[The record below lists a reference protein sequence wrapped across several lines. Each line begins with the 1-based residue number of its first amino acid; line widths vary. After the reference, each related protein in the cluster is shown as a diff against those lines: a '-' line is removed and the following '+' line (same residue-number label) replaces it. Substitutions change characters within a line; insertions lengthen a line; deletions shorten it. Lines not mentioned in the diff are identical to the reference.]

1 MIAEGFQA
9 GSETQKHFKP
19 HSIALAV
26 AMASSVAVPATAE
39 EMPEIEEVMV
49 TATAR
54 PVTKMESSVSVSAL
68 DTEEM
73 AKYAPRSTAELFRS
87 LPGIRAES
95 SGGGGNANITVR
107 GIPLATG
114 GSKYMQ
120 IQEDGLPVLEYGD
133 INFGNTDNFVRTD
146 SSLARIESV
155 RGGSASTF
163 ASNSPGGVINMISNT
178 GEEEGGNVGLSFG
191 ADYDESRLDFGYGH
205 HLNDSLRFYVGGFLR
220 EGEGIRETGFDGD
233 SGGQLKANLTKEFDN
248 GYVRLYYK
256 HLDDRVTT
264 YLPGP
269 VTYKGD
275 GEFGTVANFDASSQ
289 TLHSD
294 NNRYISTFD
303 AYGNPVT
310 RDLSDGIESLV
321 EAYGFETKFEF
332 NDGWTVTD
340 KFRISDVSGS
350 FISPFTDTFGDYGP
364 QSTQDMADTICANAV
379 ASSGEAIDCSA
390 GTTVTYANGEEAEGL
405 AYVDLLFDTEIHD
418 LGLIVNDFK
427 VDKLIGDNI
436 VVSGGFYYS
445 NQNIKTSW
453 NSWNALVQTVDGS
466 NSENLTITANANGD
480 VLVDDGV
487 WSASFLSWAWDLEYE
502 TYAPYMNVAID
513 IGDFTFDVSAR
524 HDMVNA
530 KGSLVSSCCG
540 GDTDYDLN
548 GDGIISDVESASA
561 SDAFGFTGGVITMAN
576 GSTQLVDYDA
586 DNTSFSLGGNYI
598 LNDSM
603 AIFARYSEGGRA
615 IADRLLQISGALNSD
630 GSLTDTTD
638 GFDSVDQLEIG
649 YKLSTG
655 DLDFFATY
663 FNTVTEETNAEITSG
678 LTFVREYEAQGIE
691 LEAAY
696 SYGDFS
702 VNGNLTWTDAEISKD
717 ANDSSVVGN
726 TPRRQ
731 ADFIYTITP
740 QYNFGDDF
748 TFGASLQGS
757 TEYFVSDSNQLKQ
770 EGYVLVNLFGSYYL
784 TEDLTVSFNVNNLT
798 DEFVVTE
805 VEESYAEVGDIV
817 RGRAISG
824 RSTSVSFNYAF

>member
-1 MIAEGFQA
+1 MKAEDFQTECKQA
-9 GSETQKHFKP
+9 RGFKP
-19 HSIALAV
+19 SSIALAV
-26 AMASSVAVPATAE
+26 AVASSISAPTIAQE
-39 EMPEIEEVMV
+39 QPEIEEVII

-54 PVTKMESSVSVSAL
+54 PVTKMESSISVSAL
-68 DTEEM
+68 DTEELSN
-73 AKYAPRSTAELFRS
+73 YAPRSTAEVFRS

-120 IQEDGLPVLEYGD
+120 IHEDGLPVLEYGD
-133 INFGNTDNFVRTD
+133 INFGNTDNFIRAD
-146 SSLARIESV
+146 SSLSRIESV

-163 ASNSPGGVINMISNT
+163 ASNSPGGVINMISKT
-178 GEEEGGNVGLSFG
+178 GEEEGGNIDLSFG
-191 ADYDESRLDFGYGH
+191 ADYDETRLNFGYGH
-205 HLNDSLRFYVGGFLR
+205 HLSDTLRFYVGGFLR
-220 EGEGIRETGFDGD
+220 EGEGVRETGFNGD
-233 SGGQLKANLTKEFDN
+233 SGGQLKANLTKDFDN

-269 VTYKGD
+269 VIYKGN

-294 NNRYISTFD
+294 NYRNLSTFD
-303 AYGNPVT
+303 AYGNPVN

-321 EAYGFETKFEF
+321 EAYGFESQFEF
-332 NDGWTVTD
+332 ENGWTITD

-364 QSTQDMADTICANAV
+364 QSAQSMADQICVNAI
-379 ASSGEAIDCSA
+379 SGNGSAVDCSA
-390 GTTVTYANGEEAEGL
+390 GTSVTYANGGEVDEL
-405 AYVDLLFDTEIHD
+405 AYLNLLFDTEIHD

-427 VDKLIGDNI
+427 VDKLINDNI
-436 VVSGGFYYS
+436 VVSAGFYYS
-445 NQNIKTSW
+445 KQNIKTSW
-453 NSWNALVQTVDGS
+453 NSWNALIQTVDGS
-466 NSENLTITANANGD
+466 DSQNLTITANANGD
-480 VLVDDGV
+480 LLVDDGL
-487 WSASFLSWAWDLEYE
+487 WSASFLSYAWDLEYE
-502 TYAPYMNVAID
+502 TYAPYMNVSFD
-513 IGDFTFDVSAR
+513 VGDFTFDISAR

-530 KGSLVSSCCG
+530 EGSLVSSCCG
-540 GDTDYDLN
+540 GDTDYDIN
-548 GDGIISDVESASA
+548 GDGIISDVEDASA

-576 GSTQLVDYDA
+576 GNTQLVDYDA
-586 DNTSFSLGGNYI
+586 DNTSFSLGGNYAI
-598 LNDSM
+598 NDSM

-615 IADRLLQISGALNSD
+615 IADRLLQINGALNSD
-630 GSLTDTTD
+630 GSLSNTTD

-649 YKLSTG
+649 YKFTAG
-655 DLDFFATY
+655 DFDIFATY
-663 FNTVTEETNAEITSG
+663 FNTITEETNAEITSG
-678 LTFVREYEAQGIE
+678 LTFIREYEAQGIE
-691 LEAAY
+691 LEGSY
-696 SYGDFS
+696 IYGDFS
-702 VNGNLTWTDAEISKD
+702 LNGNLTWTDAEISKD
-717 ANDSSVVGN
+717 ANNPSVVGN

-731 ADFIYTITP
+731 ADIIYTITP
-740 QYNFGDDF
+740 QYNWGDSL

-757 TEYFVSDSNQLKQ
+757 SEYYVSDSNQLKQ
-770 EGYVLVNLFGSYYL
+770 DGYVLVNLFGSYYV

-805 VEESYAEVGDIV
+805 VEESYAEAGDIV